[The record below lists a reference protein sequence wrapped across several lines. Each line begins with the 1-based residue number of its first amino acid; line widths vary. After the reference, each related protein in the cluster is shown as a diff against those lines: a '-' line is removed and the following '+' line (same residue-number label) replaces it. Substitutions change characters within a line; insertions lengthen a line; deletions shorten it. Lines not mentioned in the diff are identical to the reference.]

1 MEWHIGANI
10 MWVDCSYYVIEKSNL
25 NRLGLK
31 IKKFKAIAKASLALG
46 MLATGVITSNVQ
58 SVQAKTEAKQQSES
72 ELKHYYNKPFFE
84 RKNVTGYGF
93 TDKGQHYLEVTVG
106 QQHSLITLLGSD
118 KDKYNKDVNPNLD
131 VFVVRE
137 GDSRQAT
144 NYSIGGVTKTNS
156 GQYYDYVN
164 VTLLEVK
171 NRNKDPQSSI
181 YYIPKED
188 ISLKELDFKLR
199 KQLISQSGLY
209 SNGLKQGQITITM
222 NDGTTHTIDL
232 SQKLEKERMGESIDG
247 RQIQKILVEM
257 K

>member
-1 MEWHIGANI
+1 M
-10 MWVDCSYYVIEKSNL
+10 
-25 NRLGLK
+25 
-31 IKKFKAIAKASLALG
+31 KFKAIAKASLALG

-58 SVQAKTEAKQQSES
+58 SVQAKTEVKQQSEAD
-72 ELKHYYNKPFFE
+72 LKLYYNGPSFE
-84 RKNVTGYGF
+84 YKKVTGYGF
-93 TDKGQHYLEVTVG
+93 IEGKDRFIDFIYNGQYNKI
-106 QQHSLITLLGSD
+106 SLVGSD
-118 KDKYNKDVNPNLD
+118 KDKYNEEVYPDID

-137 GDSRQAT
+137 GNGRQAD
-144 NYSIGGVTKTNS
+144 NHSIGGITKTNR
-156 GQYYDYVN
+156 GVYYDYIH
-164 VTLLEVK
+164 TPILEIK
-171 NRNKDPQSSI
+171 KGKEEPQSSLYQI
-181 YYIPKED
+181 YKED

>member
-1 MEWHIGANI
+1 M
-10 MWVDCSYYVIEKSNL
+10 
-25 NRLGLK
+25 
-31 IKKFKAIAKASLALG
+31 KFKAIAKASLALG

-58 SVQAKTEAKQQSES
+58 SVQAKTEVKQQSEAD
-72 ELKHYYNKPFFE
+72 LKLYYNGPSFE
-84 RKNVTGYGF
+84 YKKVTGYGF
-93 TDKGQHYLEVTVG
+93 IEGKDRFIDFIYNGQYNKI
-106 QQHSLITLLGSD
+106 SLVGSD
-118 KDKYNKDVNPNLD
+118 KDKYNEEVNPDID

-137 GDSRQAT
+137 GNGRQAD
-144 NYSIGGVTKTNS
+144 NHSIGGITKTNR
-156 GQYYDYVN
+156 GVYYDYIQ
-164 VTLLEVK
+164 TPILEIK
-171 NRNKDPQSSI
+171 KGKEEPQSSLYQI
-181 YYIPKED
+181 YKED

>member
-1 MEWHIGANI
+1 M
-10 MWVDCSYYVIEKSNL
+10 
-25 NRLGLK
+25 
-31 IKKFKAIAKASLALG
+31 KFKAIAKASLALG

-58 SVQAKTEAKQQSES
+58 SVQAKTEVKQQSEAD
-72 ELKHYYNKPFFE
+72 LKLYYNGPSFE
-84 RKNVTGYGF
+84 YKKVTGYGF
-93 TDKGQHYLEVTVG
+93 IEGKDRFIDFIYNGQYNKI
-106 QQHSLITLLGSD
+106 SLVGSD
-118 KDKYNKDVNPNLD
+118 KDKYNEEVNSDID

-137 GDSRQAT
+137 GNGRQAD
-144 NYSIGGVTKTNS
+144 NHSIGGITKTNR
-156 GQYYDYVN
+156 GVYYDYIH
-164 VTLLEVK
+164 TPILEIK
-171 NRNKDPQSSI
+171 KGKEEPQSSLYQI
-181 YYIPKED
+181 YKED

>member
-1 MEWHIGANI
+1 M
-10 MWVDCSYYVIEKSNL
+10 
-25 NRLGLK
+25 
-31 IKKFKAIAKASLALG
+31 KFKAIAKASLALG

-58 SVQAKTEAKQQSES
+58 SVQAKTEVKQQNEAD
-72 ELKHYYNKPFFE
+72 LKLYYNGPSFE
-84 RKNVTGYGF
+84 YKKVTGYGF
-93 TDKGQHYLEVTVG
+93 IEGKDRFIDFIYNGQYNKI
-106 QQHSLITLLGSD
+106 SLVGSD
-118 KDKYNKDVNPNLD
+118 KDKYNEEVNPDID

-137 GDSRQAT
+137 GNGRQAD
-144 NYSIGGVTKTNS
+144 NHSIGGITKTNR
-156 GQYYDYVN
+156 GVYYDYIH
-164 VTLLEVK
+164 TPILEIK
-171 NRNKDPQSSI
+171 KGKEEPQSSLYQI
-181 YYIPKED
+181 YKED